1 MTQKEKIAS
10 LKNEVSFL
18 FEKEGRSRKYIAKL
32 FGVKP
37 EIISYFVKEWGLKEP
52 PKSMKPSEVKFINRH
67 KNLIKSRLDNNTPLK
82 AIAREL
88 GVRDYYLNRLVENT
102 PLLAKAKQ
110 DMAYRK
116 KVAAQI
122 SREEKLQE
130 SSRNYT
136 YSDLPNE
143 IWQDILG
150 YEGKYQASNMGRIRS
165 HVPTHDRY
173 FIMKQYPNKNNS
185 RLYVHFYKDNK
196 RKAFQVSRIT
206 AHTFVEGYDDKTA
219 NTVNHI
225 DGNVMNNQA
234 TNLEWVSQSEN
245 NLHAYT
251 NGRSIVRNGST
262 SPFKKIILDGKY
274 EFKTV
279 VAFARFIGKSETQAR
294 RYLAGETANSPYS
307 IQIID

>member
-1 MTQKEKIAS
+1 MTQKEKIS
-10 LKNEVSFL
+10 GLKNEISFL
-18 FEKEGRSRKYIAKL
+18 FEKEGRSRRYIAKL

-37 EIISYFVKEWGLKEP
+37 EIISYFVKEWDLKEP
-52 PKSMKPSEVKFINRH
+52 PKSMKPSDVKFINRH
-67 KNLIKSRLDNNTPLK
+67 KELIKSRLDNNTPLK
-82 AIAREL
+82 TVAREL
-88 GVRDYYLNRLVENT
+88 GVKDYYLNRLVENV

-110 DMAYRK
+110 DMAHRK
-116 KVAAQI
+116 KVAAET
-122 SREEKLQE
+122 RKEEKIQE
-130 SSRNYT
+130 SSLNYT

-165 HVPTHDRY
+165 HIPTHDRY

-196 RKAFQVSRIT
+196 RKAFQISRII

-219 NTVNHI
+219 NTVNHL
-225 DGNVMNNQA
+225 DGDVMNNQA

-245 NLHAYT
+245 NSHAYT
-251 NGRSIVRNGST
+251 NGKAVVRNGPT
-262 SPFKKIILDGKY
+262 SSFAKIILDGKY

-294 RYLAGETANSPYS
+294 RYLNGDTANNPYD
-307 IQIID
+307 IQTID